1 MRHYMRHIKAVL
13 LVTYLFSAMCA
24 HAQIDKPKTAAEY
37 CEKISTDRELK
48 NLADKYETAMTRLD
62 NFFQLVDNDRTDLAF
77 KSFSAQLNRAYLLG
91 VDGDKRKTAK
101 DLLEHINRK
110 VPPKDAF
117 NQDAAIEPYLQWFA
131 ACANN
136 LQASSL
142 KYFFLNPLNKSGI
155 DNFYKNRG
163 SAGNQLSILSEM
175 WQGGPKISAQGINA
189 MWVSPMVILLS
200 KTEITVDLSE
210 ANARMD
216 KLLSDMEESSKQIA
230 SSNAGV
236 KGYCARLLASDSVNT
251 IAGLMEKYKANGDG
265 DNLYLD
271 NKSGDLKKWVAQ
283 KISEKPATL
292 KKGIEFVNRC
302 FADNYDSPVYRLT
315 LSWNTDKDKDR
326 NRVIIDKSFE
336 ERSKNFGGPNL
347 NSQQATLLAFLFD
360 GADDFISKIKPNPVA
375 EYQKSA
381 QARLEEEERNR
392 KNAAR
397 QKAAEEA
404 SAKAEQEWEAENK
417 KNWAREEAFLNTA
430 EGKLVFAYQRYQVI
444 QVCHEMRKGLA
455 LQFITAQD
463 LGNSQ
468 EKMKKMEAQ
477 LKKSLKDK
485 NTDALWAKAEER
497 NRKWDLT
504 GGFGGKNPITT
515 DLIEHIK
522 TTNKTDWAAAKSDCQ
537 AMFVQFNAHANEQIG
552 TEKIK
557 KDF

>member
-1 MRHYMRHIKAVL
+1 MQYTKKFL
-13 LVTYLFSAMCA
+13 LLIGLLTPLCVI
-24 HAQIDKPKTAAEY
+24 AQVDKPKTAAEY
-37 CEKISTDRELK
+37 CEKISADRDLK
-48 NLADKYETAMTRLD
+48 NLADKYETALSGLE
-62 NFFQLVDNDRTDLAF
+62 NFYQLVDNDRNDPSF
-77 KSFSAQLNRAYLLG
+77 KAFSAQLNRAYFLG
-91 VDGDKRKTAK
+91 VDSDKRTTARN
-101 DLLEHINRK
+101 LVEHINKK

-155 DNFYKNRG
+155 DNFYKNR
-163 SAGNQLSILSEM
+163 SSPGNQLSILSEM
-175 WQGGPKISAQGINA
+175 WQGGPKISAQGINPV
-189 MWVSPMVILLS
+189 WVSPMVILLS
-200 KTEITVDLSE
+200 KAEITVDLTE

-216 KLLSDMEESSKQIA
+216 KLLSELEESSAKVA
-230 SSNAGV
+230 SSAAGV
-236 KGYCARLLASDSVNT
+236 KGYCARLLASDSASAMAN
-251 IAGLMEKYKANGDG
+251 LMDKYKASGDL

-271 NKSGDLKKWVAQ
+271 NKSGDLQKWVRQ
-283 KISEKPATL
+283 KISEKPASL

-302 FADNYDSPVYRLT
+302 FADNYDKPVYRLT
-315 LSWNTDKDKDR
+315 LSWNTGKDKDKDR
-326 NRVIIDKSFE
+326 IIIDK
-336 ERSKNFGGPNL
+336 NFDGRYV

-360 GADDFISKIKPNPVA
+360 GADDFISQIKPNPVA

-381 QARLEEEERNR
+381 QARAEEEERNR

-397 QKAAEEA
+397 QRAAEEA
-404 SAKAEQEWEAENK
+404 SAKANQEWEEENK
-417 KNWAREEAFLNTA
+417 KNWAREEAFLNSP

-455 LQFITAQD
+455 IQFITAQEF
-463 LGNSQ
+463 GNSQ
-468 EKMKKMEAQ
+468 DKMKKMEVQ

-485 NTDALWAKAEER
+485 NTDVLWAKAEER

-515 DLIEHIK
+515 DLIEHIR
-522 TTNKTDWAAAKSDCQ
+522 TTNKTNWSAAKSDCQ
-537 AMFVQFNAHANEQIG
+537 TMFVQFNEHANELLG

>member
-1 MRHYMRHIKAVL
+1 MRFIQISL
-13 LVTYLFSAMCA
+13 LLTGLLTTLGASA
-24 HAQIDKPKTAAEY
+24 QVDKPKSAAEY
-37 CEKISTDRELK
+37 CEKISADRDMK
-48 NLADKYETAMTRLD
+48 SLADKYEIALTRLD
-62 NFFQLVDNDRTDLAF
+62 DFYQLVDNDRNDPAF
-77 KSFSAQLNRAYLLG
+77 KAYSAQLNRAYLLG
-91 VDGDKRKTAK
+91 VDSDKRKTAR

-117 NQDAAIEPYLQWFA
+117 NQDAALEPYLQWFA

-163 SAGNQLSILSEM
+163 SASKQHSILSEM
-175 WQGGPKISAQGINA
+175 WQGGPKISTQGINA

-216 KLLSDMEESSKQIA
+216 KLLLDMEESSKQIA
-230 SSNAGV
+230 SSNTGV
-236 KGYCARLLASDSVNT
+236 KGYCARLLASESVNT

-283 KISEKPATL
+283 KISEKPASL
-292 KKGIEFVNRC
+292 KKGIDFVNRC
-302 FADNYDSPVYRLT
+302 FADNYDNPVYRLT
-315 LSWNTDKDKDR
+315 LSWNTDKGKDR

-360 GADDFISKIKPNPVA
+360 GADDFISKIKPNPVS

-417 KNWAREEAFLNTA
+417 KNWAKEEAFLKSA
-430 EGKLVFAYQRYQVI
+430 EGKLVYAYQRYQVI
-444 QVCHEMRKGLA
+444 QICHEMRKGLA
-455 LQFITAQD
+455 VQFITAQD
-463 LGNSQ
+463 LNNSQ
-468 EKMKKMEAQ
+468 DKMKKIQTQ
-477 LKKSLKDK
+477 LLKSLKDK
-485 NTDALWAKAEER
+485 NTDGLWAKAEER

-504 GGFGGKNPITT
+504 GGFGGRNPITT

-522 TTNKTDWAAAKSDCQ
+522 TTNKTDWVAAKSDCQ
-537 AMFVQFNAHANEQIG
+537 AMFVQFNEHANDLIG